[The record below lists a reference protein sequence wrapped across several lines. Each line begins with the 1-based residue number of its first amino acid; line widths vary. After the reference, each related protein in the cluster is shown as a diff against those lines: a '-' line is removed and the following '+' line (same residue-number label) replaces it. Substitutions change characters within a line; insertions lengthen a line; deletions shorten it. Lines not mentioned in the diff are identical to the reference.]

1 MASQTDLKTLL
12 EIKKHLDHGFYGS
25 QIAEKLGVCES
36 VVSRLVN
43 GAYGRFPTSDEDP
56 QLKKELG
63 LLNLKK
69 MRVKLSKRKV
79 LKSKKAPYSSF
90 R

>member
-12 EIKKHLDHGFYGS
+12 EIKKHLDHGFQGS

-43 GAYGRFPTSDEDP
+43 GAYGRFPVSEKDSH
-56 QLKKELG
+56 LKIELG
-63 LLNLKK
+63 LINLEK
-69 MRVKLSKRKV
+69 MRVKLSNRKV
-79 LKSKKAPYSSF
+79 PKNKK
-90 R
+90 